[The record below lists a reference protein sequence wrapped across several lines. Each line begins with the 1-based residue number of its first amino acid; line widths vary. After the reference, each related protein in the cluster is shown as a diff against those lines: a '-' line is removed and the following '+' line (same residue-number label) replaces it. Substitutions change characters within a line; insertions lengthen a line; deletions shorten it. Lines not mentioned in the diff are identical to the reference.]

1 MNRTTTTIMALIITV
16 LATPTGSGRGVTSPH
31 MPVAALHKAQEPAPA
46 IERAIETPPEPSVVV
61 IGGTPEQLAVVDM
74 AIERYEAVGLDL
86 PTLTIHLHDVKS
98 QCRGFQGVFN
108 LDGSGHR
115 VDVCN
120 SKPMT
125 VLHELAHLWEH
136 HNVNDGQRQA
146 LMDLHGVTEWSS
158 LDEDWTDR
166 GIEIAAEVI
175 AGGLLELPLVRAQ
188 LEDAPLKA
196 ESFRIITG
204 LESPRFEE
212 GLARLVVGA

>member
-1 MNRTTTTIMALIITV
+1 MNRTATTRIALAITV
-16 LATPTGSGRGVTSPH
+16 MTFPVTGIQDAPTP
-31 MPVAALHKAQEPAPA
+31 QEPLAVLETPEPA
-46 IERAIETPPEPSVVV
+46 TRRIDTATETPPEPGIVV
-61 IGGTPEQLAVVDM
+61 IGGTPEQLDAVNT
-74 AIERYEAVGLDL
+74 AIERYEVVGLDL
-86 PTLTIHLHDVKS
+86 PPLTIHLHGSKS

-166 GIEIAAEVI
+166 GIEIAAEII

-196 ESFRIITG
+196 ESFRLITG

-212 GLARLVVGA
+212 GLARP